1 MISADVKAKVKQK
14 EVSHKFLSGVP
25 HQNLKHSVKWLCV
38 FIVTGKEIVWKRLNF
53 SLFSV
58 PVLTSTQAFCTG
70 RKYSGKP

>member
-25 HQNLKHSVKWLCV
+25 YQNLKHNVKLSCV
-38 FIVTGKEIVWKRLNF
+38 FIVTRKEIVWKRLNF
-53 SLFSV
+53 CLCSV
-58 PVLTSTQAFCTG
+58 PVLTSTQSFCTG